1 MHLFTI
7 LHNVFFYPWIRLAHV
22 DGFLA
27 CWINVVVCIIIYL
40 FIYIKCMHYY
50 TTCISYD
57 KMAKWPKFTLQAL
70 KITLINLCFCII
82 FSKKKKKKLI
92 HNSLCKMH
100 FYYDTCATVNI
111 YKHCICAFHFFHFV
125 YFCIFREWKKWV
137 NYGHGVYWNRV

>member
-7 LHNVFFYPWIRLAHV
+7 LHNVFFYSWIRLAQV

-27 CWINVVVCIIIYL
+27 CCINVVVCIIIYL

-50 TTCISYD
+50 STCISYD
-57 KMAKWPKFTLQAL
+57 KMAKWPKFIQQAL

-82 FSKKKKKKLI
+82 FSKKKKKKNLYII
-92 HNSLCKMH
+92 H
-100 FYYDTCATVNI
+100 CAKCIFTMILVQTVNV
-111 YKHCICAFHFFHFV
+111 YKHCICAFHFV
-125 YFCIFREWKKWV
+125 YFCVFREWKKWV